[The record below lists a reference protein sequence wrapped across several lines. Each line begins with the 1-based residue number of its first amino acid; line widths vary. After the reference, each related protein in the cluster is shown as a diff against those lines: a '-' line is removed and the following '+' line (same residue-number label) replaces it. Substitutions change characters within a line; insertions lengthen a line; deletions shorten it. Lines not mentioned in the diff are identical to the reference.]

1 VTTQSTKVVQNRQ
14 SSSLRR
20 DVKDAPPNAGILGM
34 AAAVGRLAMIN
45 WPSPLTV
52 LIAKCSFVVTL
63 PLGDANRARRNTVGR
78 ATRWSAGGLN
88 RAGAIRRHGS

>member
-1 VTTQSTKVVQNRQ
+1 
-14 SSSLRR
+14 
-20 DVKDAPPNAGILGM
+20 
-34 AAAVGRLAMIN
+34 MIN

-78 ATRWSAGGLN
+78 ATRWAAAWL
-88 RAGAIRRHGS
+88 AEHAPD